1 MRSRAKPALSQWTA
15 GDLEGHAAS
24 KGSWLQLPGPLS
36 SFPTTNLNLDPPSSP
51 TCVIPGPASS
61 PVMVHKHIDNVL
73 EQVGL
78 FGGEEATAQL
88 LNDLP
93 KLRNAVIV
101 LLGIVPART
110 ELQSATQK
118 GVPGSSSREKLRSH
132 AQGSKPRPGLLLPR
146 AATHTP
152 EGLPATPLLCSAFH
166 PSFVNEE
173 TEARRIHKAK
183 C

>member
-15 GDLEGHAAS
+15 GDLEGHAVS

-118 GVPGSSSREKLRSH
+118 GVPGSSSREKLRSPMP
-132 AQGSKPRPGLLLPR
+132 QGQNSGPACCSPGLP
-146 AATHTP
+146 HTP
-152 EGLPATPLLCSAFH
+152 QRASLQLPFSAQLFIPPL
-166 PSFVNEE
+166 
-173 TEARRIHKAK
+173 
-183 C
+183 